1 MELKGKELNRLR
13 GLAHHLKPI
22 VTVGSAGVTAAVKNE
37 LENALTQHE
46 LVKIRLPAIAKADKK
61 HALTDLCAAT
71 AAIEIQ
77 IIGRIG
83 VVYRPSQS

>member
-1 MELKGKELNRLR
+1 MNFELLNFELEKMNFEF
-13 GLAHHLKPI
+13 
-22 VTVGSAGVTAAVKNE
+22 VKNE

-83 VVYRPSQS
+83 VVYRPLQS